1 MAGNTVTI
9 LANVDLRGS
18 LHLKNFDALP
28 PTAEVGT
35 VISHNGVL
43 YAYEDL
49 EGVQMWYPLTQ
60 ASRAY
65 LHTQGA
71 AALEWTVN
79 HGLESTQV
87 WFAVQDEQGHPVY
100 PQKEPI
106 DANSFKLVFT
116 EASVGTC
123 VCVAPGDLIVP
134 RISVDTLNAVTLE
147 STYLNVGGGRFTV
160 SADGPFWWDDPLITG
175 PQADLKIQN
184 ALTTGNYIKPGEDG
198 KIAANLLPA
207 LAITDTFPVAL
218 KEDLYTLTA
227 ERGDV
232 GIVMTGEGQG
242 SYILMGDNPAISNNW
257 TRLATPLNVA
267 ESLANPVVLN
277 FSGDVEGSIT
287 FQEGGSH
294 AGDLTVIGDT
304 VQNITGNGPTP
315 INFENGYY
323 AAVNV
328 TGACTLTFSG
338 IRNDGKAYGIT
349 LEFTNGGTNVTWPA
363 SVTWL
368 DKAPTLK
375 AAGKSMVTLVTRDG
389 GASWL
394 GQ

>member
-9 LANVDLRGS
+9 RANVDLRGS
-18 LHLKNFDALP
+18 LRFKDFAQLP

-35 VISHNGVL
+35 VLVHNGVL
-43 YAYEDL
+43 YGYQDF

-87 WFAVQDEQGHPVY
+87 WFAVHDEQGHPVY

-106 DANSFKLVFT
+106 DANSFMLVFT

-134 RISVDTLNAVTLE
+134 RISVDTLNAFNLRGE
-147 STYLNVGGGRFTV
+147 YLNICDAFEVGL
-160 SADGPFWWDDPLITG
+160 DGVKYYGDNLVTTTGCNALITNKLNTG
-175 PQADLKIQN
+175 RYIATEEESGKLPSSVLPPLVISETFVVDTLADAY
-184 ALTTGNYIKPGEDG
+184 ALE
-198 KIAANLLPA
+198 AQQ
-207 LAITDTFPVAL
+207 
-218 KEDLYTLTA
+218 
-227 ERGDV
+227 GDV
-232 GIVMTGEGQG
+232 AVVPTGADKG
-242 SYILMGDNPAISNNW
+242 SYILAGENPGIDYNW
-257 TRLATPLNVA
+257 VMLTTPSDVA
-267 ESLANPVVLN
+267 QSLASPVAVTFN
-277 FSGDVEGSIT
+277 GDVQGSVS
-287 FQEGGSH
+287 FQQGGSYT
-294 AGDLTVIGDT
+294 ATLKVLGDT
-304 VQNITGNGPTP
+304 VQNVTANGATA
-315 INFENGYY
+315 INFANGYY
-323 AAVNV
+323 AALNV
-328 TGACTLTFSG
+328 TGACTLSFSG
-338 IRNDGKAYGIT
+338 IANDGKAYGVT
-349 LEFTNGGTNVTWPA
+349 LEITNGGTDVTWPA